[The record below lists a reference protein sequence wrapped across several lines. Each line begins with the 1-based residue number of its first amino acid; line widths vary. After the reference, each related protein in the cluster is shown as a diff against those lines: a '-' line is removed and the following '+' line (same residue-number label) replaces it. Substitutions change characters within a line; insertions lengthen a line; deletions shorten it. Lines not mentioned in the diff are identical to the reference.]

1 MSRHNEF
8 NGHNVH
14 NGHNGH
20 NEHNGH
26 SSPPPPMFMPM
37 ERIPTLRYVHSPR
50 QARRFAKVLIIIA
63 IGLPFFL
70 LFVPWQQAVQGSGRV
85 IAFLPSERAQTINAP
100 IDGRIVRWYVP
111 EGQFVKKGEPIADI
125 QDNDPDLLKRLK
137 AERDTIIERIK
148 VANNRRK
155 FIEQLIQN
163 QISGRD
169 QAVAAQKATV
179 DAAKMSLEAAK
190 QALRAIDREFAFAN
204 YDADLQNRLFQQGIN
219 AEREKIRA
227 EMTFAKFK
235 ADIGRLEATVRESEA
250 RILREQAN
258 TTKAQNDGDAAIAA
272 SKANLEQIQADI
284 ESLNQSLQQID
295 VRIRRQ
301 EEQYIRAPVDGY
313 IHRVQANTGL
323 FVNPESGDVNT
334 FVAGQLVKA
343 GEPLAMI
350 VPDTNRLAV
359 ELLIDGNDLPLI
371 VRDPETGLYP
381 PVRLQF
387 EGWPAIQF
395 VGWPAAAVG
404 TFGGRITFV
413 DPTDD
418 GRGKF
423 RVLVE
428 PELAPGDPNWPS
440 KTFLRQGTR
449 ANGWVFL
456 RMVPTWW
463 ELWRR
468 LNGFPPIVAPSEP
481 DSEDEKDSSGKPKL
495 PKLGK

>member
-1 MSRHNEF
+1 MSQ
-8 NGHNVH
+8 H
-14 NGHNGH
+14 NG
-20 NEHNGH
+20 
-26 SSPPPPMFMPM
+26 STTTAPTPMLLPL
-37 ERIPTLRYVHSPR
+37 ERVPTLRYVHSPR
-50 QARRFAKVLIIIA
+50 QARRLAKILVMIA

-70 LFVPWQQAVQGSGRV
+70 LFVPWQQAVSGSGRV
-85 IAFLPSERAQTINAP
+85 VAFLPNERMQTINAP

-111 EGQFVKKGEPIADI
+111 EGQFVKKGQPIADI
-125 QDNDPDLLKRLK
+125 QDNDPDLLKRLR
-137 AERDTIIERIK
+137 AERDTILHRIE
-148 VANNRRK
+148 VANKRREFLK
-155 FIEQLIQN
+155 ELINN

-169 QAVAAQKATV
+169 KAVEAQEANV
-179 DAAKMSLEAAK
+179 DAAKQLLTAAEES
-190 QALRAIDREFAFAN
+190 LRATDREFAFSN
-204 YDADLQNRLFQQGIN
+204 YDADLQKRLFEQGIN

-227 EMTFAKFK
+227 EMTFAKFQ
-235 ADIGRLEATVRESEA
+235 ADISRLKAAVKQAEANV
-250 RILREQAN
+250 LRAVAERF
-258 TTKAQNDGDAAIAA
+258 KAQNDGDAAIAS
-272 SKANLEQIQADI
+272 SKASLEQIQADI
-284 ESLNQSLQQID
+284 EALNQSLQQID

-301 EEQYIRAPVDGY
+301 EEQFIRAPVDGY

-323 FVNPESGDVNT
+323 YVNPETNT
-334 FVAGQLVKA
+334 GNEFAAGQLVKA
-343 GEPLAMI
+343 GEPLAII
-350 VPDTNRLAV
+350 VPDTDRLAV
-359 ELLIDGNDLPLI
+359 ELFIDGNDLPLI

-381 PVRLQF
+381 AVRLQF

-413 DPTDD
+413 DPTDN

-481 DSEDEKDSSGKPKL
+481 EEEKDSSGKPKL